1 VLKYQKI
8 ILKRKNDIMEEEKE
22 EKIAIRKKNWGKKL
36 NILTFILTPVVL
48 LALMIVTLDYTT
60 KIWFYLKPKVI
71 IWVLL
76 LLEIIHIFLTALT
89 GSSKRSTIIQ
99 SILLWLLEL
108 INKLRYVYTYEPI
121 TFSDFAY
128 STNAG
133 EIFSIVRG
141 SLLETIWKIVPTF
154 SCLAVMLVFLIFIV
168 HKFNFK
174 FNKKPRIAFGIATLI
189 ILVILFAPSKWVKKF
204 MLTYVYDRYSTN
216 DYEHHSKNMHYY
228 SEDSLLGGM
237 YSELLES
244 RIFEPENYD
253 KDELKEILNSTSQNI
268 GESDWEKANIIVTFS
283 ESFFDVS
290 VLEDDVTFDVEPTSN
305 FNSLKDKGIF
315 INMISP
321 SYGGVSANVE
331 FEFLT
336 GYSLNFFGKGYTPFM
351 QLYKTNNYNSRPSLI
366 KELNNNG
373 YYTKVVFGKD
383 YFKSEKVYE
392 RLGINEYQEKNIKS
406 EYKGYYTSDEYLID
420 GAIEALENKSSDE
433 KLFYMNCTI
442 ESHMPFVL
450 EKYDEDE
457 YDVHVT
463 SNTLTKSQ
471 TEVIQS
477 YAQSCY
483 DADKQLR
490 KIV

>member
-1 VLKYQKI
+1 
-8 ILKRKNDIMEEEKE
+8 
-22 EKIAIRKKNWGKKL
+22 
-36 NILTFILTPVVL
+36 
-48 LALMIVTLDYTT
+48 
-60 KIWFYLKPKVI
+60 
-71 IWVLL
+71 
-76 LLEIIHIFLTALT
+76 
-89 GSSKRSTIIQ
+89 
-99 SILLWLLEL
+99 
-108 INKLRYVYTYEPI
+108 
-121 TFSDFAY
+121 
-128 STNAG
+128 
-133 EIFSIVRG
+133 
-141 SLLETIWKIVPTF
+141 
-154 SCLAVMLVFLIFIV
+154 
-168 HKFNFK
+168 
-174 FNKKPRIAFGIATLI
+174 
-189 ILVILFAPSKWVKKF
+189 
-204 MLTYVYDRYSTN
+204 
-216 DYEHHSKNMHYY
+216 
-228 SEDSLLGGM
+228 M

-392 RLGINEYQEKNIKS
+392 R
-406 EYKGYYTSDEYLID
+406 
-420 GAIEALENKSSDE
+420 
-433 KLFYMNCTI
+433 
-442 ESHMPFVL
+442 
-450 EKYDEDE
+450 
-457 YDVHVT
+457 
-463 SNTLTKSQ
+463 
-471 TEVIQS
+471 
-477 YAQSCY
+477 
-483 DADKQLR
+483 
-490 KIV
+490 

>member
-1 VLKYQKI
+1 
-8 ILKRKNDIMEEEKE
+8 
-22 EKIAIRKKNWGKKL
+22 
-36 NILTFILTPVVL
+36 
-48 LALMIVTLDYTT
+48 
-60 KIWFYLKPKVI
+60 
-71 IWVLL
+71 L
-76 LLEIIHIFLTALT
+76 LLEIVHIFLTALT

-99 SILLWLLEL
+99 SILLWFLEL
-108 INKLRYVYTYEPI
+108 INKLRYTYTYEPI
-121 TFSDFAY
+121 TFSDFVY
-128 STNAG
+128 SSNAG
-133 EIFSIVRG
+133 EIISLVKGSI
-141 SLLETIWKIVPTF
+141 LEVIWKIAPTF
-154 SCLAVMLVFLIFIV
+154 ACLAVFLVFLVFIV
-168 HKFNFK
+168 HKFNLK
-174 FNKKPRIAFGIATLI
+174 FTKKVRITTGIISLI
-189 ILVILFAPSKWVKKF
+189 ILVILFAPIKFVKEF

-216 DYEHHSKNMHYY
+216 DYEHHSKNIHYY
-228 SEDSLLGGM
+228 SEDTLLGGM
-237 YSELLES
+237 YVELLES
-244 RIFEPENYD
+244 RIFEPDNYN
-253 KDELKEILNSTSQNI
+253 KEELKEVLNNVSQN
-268 GESDWEKANIIVTFS
+268 ETENSWEKANIIVTFS

-290 VLEDDVTFDVEPTSN
+290 LLKDDVTFDVEPTSN
-305 FNSLKDKGIF
+305 FNRLKDEGIF

-336 GYSLNFFGKGYTPFM
+336 GYSLNYFGKGYTPFM
-351 QLYKTNNYNSRPSLI
+351 QLYKNNSYNSRPSLI

-392 RLGINEYQEKNIKS
+392 RLGIDEYEQKNIKS
-406 EYKGYYTSDEYLID
+406 EYKGYYTADEYLISQ
-420 GAIEALENKSSDE
+420 AIEALENKKSNE

-442 ESHMPFVL
+442 ESHMPFIL

-463 SNTLTKSQ
+463 SENLTKSQ

-483 DADKQLR
+483 DADEQLR

>member
-1 VLKYQKI
+1 ME
-8 ILKRKNDIMEEEKE
+8 KNEEEKIVLK
-22 EKIAIRKKNWGKKL
+22 EKRKAL
-36 NILTFILTPVVL
+36 NKEFNIIIFCSVPLILL
-48 LALMIVTLDYTT
+48 LFMIITLNYTT
-60 KIWFYLKPKVI
+60 KIWFYLKPKVFI
-71 IWVLL
+71 FVLL
-76 LLEIIHIFLTALT
+76 LLEIVHIFLTALT

-99 SILLWLLEL
+99 SILLWFLEL
-108 INKLRYVYTYEPI
+108 INKLRYTYTYEPI
-121 TFSDFAY
+121 TFSDFVY
-128 STNAG
+128 SSNAG
-133 EIFSIVRG
+133 EIISLVKGSI
-141 SLLETIWKIVPTF
+141 LEVIWKIAPTF
-154 SCLAVMLVFLIFIV
+154 ACLAVFLVFLVFIV
-168 HKFNFK
+168 HKFNLK
-174 FNKKPRIAFGIATLI
+174 FTKKVRITTGIISLI
-189 ILVILFAPSKWVKKF
+189 ILVILFSPIKFVKEF

-216 DYEHHSKNMHYY
+216 DYEHHSKNIHYY
-228 SEDSLLGGM
+228 SEDTLLGGM
-237 YSELLES
+237 YVELLES
-244 RIFEPENYD
+244 RIFEPDNYN
-253 KDELKEILNSTSQNI
+253 KEELKEVLNNVSQN
-268 GESDWEKANIIVTFS
+268 ETENSWEKANIIVTFS

-290 VLEDDVTFDVEPTSN
+290 LLKDDVTFDVEPTSN
-305 FNSLKDKGIF
+305 FNRLKDEGIF

-336 GYSLNFFGKGYTPFM
+336 GYSLNYFGKGYTPFM
-351 QLYKTNNYNSRPSLI
+351 QLYKNNSYNSRPSLI

-392 RLGINEYQEKNIKS
+392 RLGIDEYEQKNIKS
-406 EYKGYYTSDEYLID
+406 EYKGYYTADEYLISQ
-420 GAIEALENKSSDE
+420 AIEALENKKSNE

-442 ESHMPFVL
+442 ESHMPFIL

-463 SNTLTKSQ
+463 SENLTKSQ

-483 DADKQLR
+483 DADEQLR